1 MSAESAAGSAYLW
14 PVRLAAGVSRGNLL
28 TLYYAAFVS
37 IGFISLLNFL
47 QPYILIENLQI
58 PKGEQGA
65 VTGQLGFVSELTMIC
80 LGLLIGAFSD
90 RVGRN
95 ALFTLGLVL
104 LAAGYA
110 GLGHVANL
118 PQMFGLR
125 LLLAVGACL
134 AGVMLTSTQTDYPQ
148 EADRGKLLGIAAL
161 VTALGVTVAV
171 VLAGQ
176 LPAMF
181 RAQGYTAVEAGRLA
195 MYGIAGVAMASALVV
210 RLGLK
215 RGRPAVVSGALS
227 LRQVIRDGL
236 VSGRNSRIVLC
247 YLAAFVSRSDM
258 TVVGLYFSLW
268 ITTTGVEQGLSTA
281 DALGKATLLFSV
293 MNLASLVWAPIM
305 GIIIDRLERV
315 TALTIAVGLAAVGY
329 GSVCLVT
336 DPINNPWFWL
346 WLVVLGMGVISPVL
360 AAQAL
365 LGQETQPELRGA
377 VNGLFSAMGA
387 VGILAISLAGG
398 YLFDIW
404 KPYPFLVV
412 AVLNL
417 LLLGA
422 AFWLTRLSGD
432 AHAPR

>member
-1 MSAESAAGSAYLW
+1 MSAGAPAPGAYLW

-58 PKGEQGA
+58 PRGEQGA

-95 ALFTLGLVL
+95 ALFTLGLLL

-110 GLGHVANL
+110 GLGNVASL

-134 AGVMLTSTQTDYPQ
+134 AGVMLISTQTDYPQ

-171 VLAGQ
+171 VVAGQ
-176 LPAMF
+176 LPALF
-181 RAQGYTAVEAGRLA
+181 RARGYTAVEAGRLA
-195 MYGIAGVAMASALVV
+195 MYGIAGVALASALVV

-215 RGRPAVVSGALS
+215 RGRPAVVSGALP

-281 DALGKATLLFSV
+281 EALGKATLLFSV
-293 MNLASLVWAPIM
+293 MNVASLVWAPIM
-305 GIIIDRLERV
+305 GIIIDRLPRV
-315 TALTIAVGLAAVGY
+315 TALTIAVALAAVGY
-329 GSVCLVT
+329 GSMCLVT
-336 DPINNPWFWL
+336 DPLNNPWFWL

-398 YLFDIW
+398 YLFDLW

-412 AVLNL
+412 AVMNL
-417 LLLGA
+417 LLLGS
-422 AFWLTRLSGD
+422 AFWLTRFPGD
-432 AHAPR
+432 AHVPR